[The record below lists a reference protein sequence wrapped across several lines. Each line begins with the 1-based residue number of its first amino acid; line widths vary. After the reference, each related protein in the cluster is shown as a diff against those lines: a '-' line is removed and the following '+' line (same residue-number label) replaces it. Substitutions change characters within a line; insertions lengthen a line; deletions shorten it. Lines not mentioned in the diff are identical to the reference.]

1 MAPTLMAETFV
12 AATAGVLSSH
22 WAAEAVS
29 ALRGGRQS
37 RPIALATL
45 WAASRRGCRRRL
57 AAQLPTTTPATQ

>member
-1 MAPTLMAETFV
+1 MAPTLMAETLV

-29 ALRGGRQS
+29 ALWGRRQS

-45 WAASRRGCRRRL
+45 WAASRRG
-57 AAQLPTTTPATQ
+57 